1 MTTPPVSPRLRA
13 WRRRMTLIRVLACT
27 PALTLVAFVLIAP
40 VGWLSWLSVRDPSGF
55 TLRHYTRM
63 LANPG
68 YAASLETTL
77 EVAALV
83 TLLSGMLGY
92 PVALLLARLRG
103 WQARLVLVIVL
114 LPLWTSLLVRTFAWL
129 VLLQRHGLINSTLLA
144 LGLVDAPLALVNN
157 LTGTVIGMTHVM
169 VPFVVLPV
177 TAALQAVDPL
187 LFRAAQS
194 LGANRWRAFWGVVFP
209 LSLNGVLSGAT
220 LVFVMSL
227 GFYVMPSFLG
237 GGSLRMWSNRIQTN
251 IEVYPD
257 WGAASALGVVL
268 LTVTVAVLVLSRR
281 LMTLVLARGADAR
294 A

>member
-1 MTTPPVSPRLRA
+1 MTAPPVPPRLRA
-13 WRRRMTLIRVLACT
+13 WRRRMTLIRVLACA
-27 PALTLVAFVLIAP
+27 PALTLVAFVLVAP
-40 VGWLSWLSVRDPSGF
+40 VGWLSWLSVRDPNGF

-83 TLLSGMLGY
+83 TLLSAMLGY